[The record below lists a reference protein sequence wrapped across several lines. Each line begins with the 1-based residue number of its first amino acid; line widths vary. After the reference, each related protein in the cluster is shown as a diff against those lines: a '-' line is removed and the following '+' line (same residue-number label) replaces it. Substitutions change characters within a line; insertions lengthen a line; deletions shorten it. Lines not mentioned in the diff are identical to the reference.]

1 MAESKTAVIAALTG
15 NAALAVLKGVAAGVT
30 GSAAM
35 LAESLHS
42 VADTGNQMLLFLG
55 LRLADRPTDR
65 AHPFGHGKNVYF
77 WAFVVSMLLFS
88 VGGAFAIW
96 EAVRKILHPG
106 AHTVSLG
113 LTFGVLGAGFV
124 FELASFVVAY
134 RSLRHEK
141 GEATFREY
149 WRDTRDPTLPTVLL
163 EDSAALVSLVVAAVG
178 IGVHHVTGNPL
189 WDALASGVIG
199 LVLIGVAILLA
210 FETYS
215 LLIGDAAPEDVDAK
229 IRDAVI
235 ADEAVTGI
243 AGLYTMHVGPRAI
256 LVVLEVRFRRD
267 LTIPALE
274 AAVRRLQDRVREAVA
289 GATEARLVV
298 IEPAPGDE
306 TVGRAA

>member
-1 MAESKTAVIAALTG
+1 
-15 NAALAVLKGVAAGVT
+15 
-30 GSAAM
+30 
-35 LAESLHS
+35 
-42 VADTGNQMLLFLG
+42 
-55 LRLADRPTDR
+55 
-65 AHPFGHGKNVYF
+65 
-77 WAFVVSMLLFS
+77 MLLFS

-199 LVLIGVAILLA
+199 SFSSGWRSCLP
-210 FETYS
+210 S
-215 LLIGDAAPEDVDAK
+215 RP
-229 IRDAVI
+229 IRCSS
-235 ADEAVTGI
+235 VTRR
-243 AGLYTMHVGPRAI
+243 PRTWK
-256 LVVLEVRFRRD
+256 RRSA
-267 LTIPALE
+267 TPSSPT
-274 AAVRRLQDRVREAVA
+274 RR
-289 GATEARLVV
+289 
-298 IEPAPGDE
+298 
-306 TVGRAA
+306 